1 MNILEKLKSKTILT
15 EDEIYHLVRED
26 YDEVFIKEEEA
37 GEHDRW
43 SEPVDLI
50 LETIEGEFY
59 SIWYHRGLT
68 EYQEDYYEAQIAE
81 HVRPAKKIIEVIEW
95 EIV

>member
-15 EDEIYHLVRED
+15 EEEIYHLVRED
-26 YDEVFIKEEEA
+26 YNEVSIKEEET
-37 GEHDRW
+37 GEHERW
-43 SEPVDLI
+43 SESVGLI

-59 SIWYHRGLT
+59 SIWYQRGLT

-81 HVRPAKKIIEVIEW
+81 HVRPVKKMIEVVEW
-95 EIV
+95 EEV

>member
-1 MNILEKLKSKTILT
+1 MNILEKFKSKTILT

-26 YDEVFIKEEEA
+26 YNEVSIKEEET

-43 SEPVDLI
+43 SEPVVLI
-50 LETIEGEFY
+50 LEATEGEFY

-68 EYQEDYYEAQIAE
+68 ECQEDYYEAPIAE
-81 HVRPAKKIIEVIEW
+81 HVRPVKRIIEVVEW
-95 EIV
+95 EEV